1 VNDNDRPPRQNSAP
15 PAPAS
20 LKTADQPA
28 APNRHGISLPWDVAG
43 RILLLFGALCLVKLI
58 MLIGLQKYLFQVH
71 WRVGSTPLTWVNV
84 TAFGVFVVL
93 LGLNLWQFAAR
104 CSPGGARVVRIANLG
119 ILILGAW
126 FILITF
132 HAGSN
137 NYLYPTLNGT
147 LTFWDLRSYLSLA
160 FFFQAPFLSVWLFV
174 YALIYYGLVRTGREH
189 LALYVTS
196 IFATIYTALFLRDL
210 ISYQLALLVA
220 DCLGLTTLFA
230 GRQTDRSTSWF
241 WLTQPWIW
249 AGFFFLL
256 FIWSGDIQ
264 WSHEFFIITGWGMV
278 LLAGASGF
286 AWRRKFHPAWLWLTP
301 IAGASLLLLT
311 NINYFGAANFRDLAS
326 SSLTWPRYFLG
337 EFSVAAALLGV
348 ALMYRRWLP
357 RSSLIWLDV
366 VNLLLIAL
374 AVADL
379 RLTQIMGERLDWHA
393 IELGADVNMIIR
405 MAQPFLPGIVIGLV
419 FVIGLY
425 AVAVG
430 LWQRADAKRPLV
442 VGAGGRFWLAA
453 FLSLG
458 MVGSWFVASDKAE
471 GVSALLLA
479 KTSPLFNHA
488 IHPAMDDKTF
498 IAAARQLGMTT
509 MLERPMAVPTRAP
522 RDMNV
527 VLIFQESSY
536 NKYLSLFDGKIDT
549 QPSLSKYK
557 DSMELFPNFFCSF
570 AGSIYARFATFTGLY
585 PVPDYKAFTT
595 IPVPVKSMF
604 EVLHQNGYTCSL
616 FDSCFFDY
624 SSFRDFLA
632 RRGLDAM
639 YDADTMPGPRKIP
652 PVSWGL
658 KEETTV
664 DAIREQIKKYATQK
678 TKFFLTYAPVA
689 PHNPFDGTPAQ
700 FNKYKL
706 DKIGDYTPLYLNELL
721 YMDWNITSILDELKA
736 SGLLDHTLVIIT
748 ADHGEMLGQ
757 DGGPIGHGWA
767 VTPELANIPLIIMD
781 PGHPGYHLNDR
792 VGSQVDLLPTLLD
805 LLGLTMPQDQ
815 LYQGRSLYAAPT
827 PTDRKIYL
835 SSLRQYGV
843 IQDHRLLC
851 GDRTVENQTAT
862 NIYTIANHG
871 AQTLFPQAAAPD
883 GFPANIRD
891 FDEFQANF
899 IQNYSR
905 YCQALRPMATV
916 GPGQ

>member
-1 VNDNDRPPRQNSAP
+1 LNTSE
-15 PAPAS
+15 
-20 LKTADQPA
+20 QPA
-28 APNRHGISLPWDVAG
+28 APNRRGISPPWDVAG
-43 RILLLFGALCLVKLI
+43 RILLLFGTLCLIKLI
-58 MLIGLQKYLFQVH
+58 MLTGLQKYLFQTH
-71 WRVGSTPLTWVNV
+71 WRVRSTPLTWVNLA
-84 TAFGVFVVL
+84 AFGAFVVL

-104 CSPGGARVVRIANLG
+104 CSLAGARVVRIANLG

-132 HAGSN
+132 HAGDK

-160 FFFQAPFLSVWLFV
+160 FFFQAPLLAVWLFV
-174 YALIYYGLVRTGREH
+174 YALLYYGLARTSREH

-196 IFATIYTALFLRDL
+196 VFAAIYTALFLRDL
-210 ISYQLALLVA
+210 IPCQLSLLVA
-220 DCLGLTTLFA
+220 DCLGLAALLA
-230 GRQTDRSTSWF
+230 GRRSPRSAPWF
-241 WLTQPWIW
+241 WLAQPWIF

-256 FIWSGDIQ
+256 AAWSGAIQ
-264 WSHEFFIITGWGMV
+264 WSHEFIIITGWGLV
-278 LLAGASGF
+278 LLAGAGGF
-286 AWRRKFHPAWLWLTP
+286 AWRRKFRPAWLWLTP
-301 IAGASLLLLT
+301 FVGASLLLLT
-311 NINYFGAANFRDLAS
+311 NINYDAADNWRQLAS

-337 EFSVAAALLGV
+337 EFAVAAALLAA
-348 ALMYRRWLP
+348 ALLYRRWLP
-357 RSSLIWLDV
+357 RSSLIWLDM

-374 AVADL
+374 ALADL

-393 IELGADVNMIIR
+393 IELGADVKMVIR
-405 MAQPFLPGIVIGLV
+405 MARPFLPGILIGLV

-430 LWQRADAKRPLV
+430 LWQRADGKKPLA

-453 FLSLG
+453 FLLLG
-458 MVGSWFVASDKAE
+458 LAGSWVVPGDKAE

-479 KTSPLFNHA
+479 ETSPLFNHA
-488 IHPAMDDKTF
+488 TQPVMDDKTF
-498 IAAARQLGMTT
+498 IATAERLGLTA
-509 MLERPMAVPTRAP
+509 MLERPMAVPTRSR
-522 RDMNV
+522 RDLNV

-549 QPSLSKYK
+549 QPLLAKYR
-557 DSMELFPNFFCSF
+557 DRMELFPNFFSSF
-570 AGSIYARFATFTGLY
+570 ASSIWARFATLTGLY

-595 IPVPVKSMF
+595 TRVPVKSIF

-624 SSFRDFLA
+624 ASFRDFLA
-632 RRGLDAM
+632 RRGLDAK
-639 YDADTMPGPRKIP
+639 YDADTMPGLRKTP

-658 KEETTV
+658 KEEATL
-664 DAIREQIKKYATQK
+664 DAIRAQIQNYAMQK
-678 TKFFLTYAPVA
+678 TNFFLTYLPVA
-689 PHNPFDGTPAQ
+689 PHNPFDGTPRQ
-700 FNKYKL
+700 FKKF
-706 DKIGDYTPLYLNELL
+706 KPEIIGDFTPLYLNELL
-721 YMDWNITSILDELKA
+721 YMDWTITSILDQLKS

-792 VGSQVDLLPTLLD
+792 VGSQVELLPTVLD
-805 LLGLTMPQDQ
+805 LLGIPVPQDQ

-827 PTDRKIYL
+827 PADRKIYL

-851 GDRTVENQTAT
+851 GDRATENQPAA
-862 NIYTIANHG
+862 NIYTITNHG
-871 AQTLFPQAAAPD
+871 AQTLFPEMAVPG

-891 FDEFQANF
+891 FDDFQANF

-905 YCQALRPMATV
+905 YCQALRPAATD
-916 GPGQ
+916 GPSQ